1 MRTFSRKNNAQER
14 WFKYRKLE
22 VALSSVTARGLLTD
36 ARLTKQ
42 FTHITS
48 SSWSVGQ
55 QTKPLDH
62 KEKNSDPRMTI
73 LFFLER
79 SEIDRGPLFVFVK
92 TIAF

>member
-14 WFKYRKLE
+14 RFKYRKLE
-22 VALSSVTARGLLTD
+22 VVLSSVTARGLLTD

-55 QTKPLDH
+55 QTEPLDH
-62 KEKNSDPRMTI
+62 KKKIQILEWPFCSSLNDPKSI
-73 LFFLER
+73 VAHYLSL
-79 SEIDRGPLFVFVK
+79 
-92 TIAF
+92 